1 MTPGLADVFARAQ
14 PVADTVLWEGYVLY
28 PYRRSAAKNHIRFQ
42 WGVVGPAEDP
52 SMVATAL
59 LDPAR
64 AALVQLRLRFLHLH
78 RRPDGW
84 DEAVTVERDLTVD
97 VVPGER
103 IVAVRVPGGDGAED
117 LAATVRV
124 TAAPDDG
131 LVRLSARVDN
141 PGPSRAAL
149 APRADALL
157 HCLVG
162 THVLFAADG
171 DAFVSLLEPPD
182 ELADAAA
189 RCQQHRCW
197 PVLVGPAPR
206 RDLVLASPV
215 ILYDYP
221 GIAPQS
227 VGDFYDSTEIDEM
240 LTLRV
245 QTLTDDEKAAA
256 RATDPRA
263 AAIVD
268 RCDALPDEVLAR
280 LHGVTARPAD
290 LAPGRPVDPQ
300 PEWSAPGPAAIS
312 IRGIAVT
319 RGSQVVLRPGR
330 RADVH
335 DMFIAGRRATVA
347 EVIHDVDGAVHVA
360 VLVDDDPAADLF
372 DAHGRF
378 RYFSPEEIVPVEVDD
393 G

>member
-1 MTPGLADVFARAQ
+1 VTSGLADVFARAQ

-64 AALVQLRLRFLHLH
+64 AELVQLRLRFLHLH

-97 VVPGER
+97 VHPGER
-103 IVAVRVPGGDGAED
+103 TVAIEVPGGEGAED

-141 PGPSRAAL
+141 PGPPRATL

-171 DAFVSLLEPPD
+171 DAFVSLLEPPAD
-182 ELADAAA
+182 LVDAAA

-268 RCDALPDEVLAR
+268 RCDALPDEALAR
-280 LHGVTARPAD
+280 LHGVTGRPAD
-290 LAPGRPVDPQ
+290 REPGHAVDPQ
-300 PEWSAPGPAAIS
+300 PEWSAPGPATIS
-312 IRGIAVT
+312 IRGVDVT

-347 EVIHDVDGAVHVA
+347 EVVHDVDGAVHVA
-360 VLVDDDPAADLF
+360 VLVDDDPAAELF